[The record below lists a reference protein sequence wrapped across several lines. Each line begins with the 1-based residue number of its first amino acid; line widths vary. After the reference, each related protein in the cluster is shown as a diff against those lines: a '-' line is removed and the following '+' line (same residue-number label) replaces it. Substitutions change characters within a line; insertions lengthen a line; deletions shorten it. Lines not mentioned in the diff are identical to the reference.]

1 MLRGIQKRMIVCKP
15 PSGSRFECAY
25 FVLREDREGPTDDKE
40 TLMREVRNILAESER
55 KKKKPSG
62 EPALTS
68 LRRALWLFFG
78 GMACGALPL
87 GLLLIF
93 S

>member
-25 FVLREDREGPTDDKE
+25 FVLRDEKDVPNEDKE
-40 TLMREVRNILAESER
+40 TLMREVRRLLAEGER
-55 KKKKPSG
+55 KKKKLAGG
-62 EPALTS
+62 EGVHA
-68 LRRALWLFFG
+68 LRRALALFFG
-78 GMACGALPL
+78 GMACGAFPL
-87 GLLLIF
+87 CLLLIF

>member
-25 FVLREDREGPTDDKE
+25 FVLRDGSDTPTEDKDAM
-40 TLMREVRNILAESER
+40 MREVTTMLAESER
-55 KKKKPSG
+55 RKKKASTAPIT
-62 EPALTS
+62 PS

-78 GMACGALPL
+78 GAACGALPFA
-87 GLLLIF
+87 LLLIF

>member
-25 FVLREDREGPTDDKE
+25 FVLRDEKDVPAQDKE
-40 TLMREVRNILAESER
+40 ALMREVRQLLAEGERR
-55 KKKKPSG
+55 KKKSKDSEG
-62 EPALTS
+62 ART
-68 LRRALWLFFG
+68 LRRTLWLFFG
-78 GMACGALPL
+78 GMVCGAFPFA
-87 GLLLIF
+87 LLLIF

>member
-25 FVLREDREGPTDDKE
+25 FVLRDGHDAPDDDKE
-40 TLMREVRNILAESER
+40 TLMREVKHILAEGESR
-55 KKKKPSG
+55 KKKKADSTAARP
-62 EPALTS
+62 
-68 LRRALWLFFG
+68 LRRALWLFLG
-78 GMACGALPL
+78 GMACGALPFAM
-87 GLLLIF
+87 LLIF